1 MTATAGHV
9 FVSHSSDNRELA
21 NELAAFIEARGVK
34 VWIAPRDVRP
44 GKDYSEQLQLAI
56 EGCAA
61 FVVLVTEMANK
72 SPYVRAETEMAF
84 STHKPIFP
92 IRISDIQ
99 PAAGLALFL
108 KIRHWT
114 DAFGPGKSESL
125 ARLAQ
130 ELQALAP
137 AAAPAEQAAFA
148 AASPPAPQAP
158 PAAAAA
164 SVPPAAPPLPTTP
177 EGEVKWRAAVGPNAD
192 WYLQRWRAMEAK
204 ASALSWNWPACL
216 LNLFWFAYRK
226 MWVPLAPLVV
236 ALLVIGAL
244 GAGSPA
250 AGRVSMILSI
260 GMSFVTGAFGNHL
273 YRKQTATLVA
283 QGGSLDQLRARGGV
297 SKAAAIISVAIVGI
311 LALLA
316 IVGAVMALQQQKAQ
330 LEGPNQLNVNTGN
343 YPPATDQ
350 WQDPDAQ
357 TTDPVASDYEQDPA
371 YEGAEGDKPIE

>member
-1 MTATAGHV
+1 
-9 FVSHSSDNRELA
+9 
-21 NELAAFIEARGVK
+21 
-34 VWIAPRDVRP
+34 
-44 GKDYSEQLQLAI
+44 
-56 EGCAA
+56 
-61 FVVLVTEMANK
+61 MANK

-137 AAAPAEQAAFA
+137 AAPPPGEPAFA
-148 AASPPAPQAP
+148 AAPSGAPTPPPMAAAASTAP
-158 PAAAAA
+158 PAAA
-164 SVPPAAPPLPTTP
+164 LPTTP
-177 EGEVKWRAAVGPNAD
+177 EGEEKWRSAVGPNAD

-226 MWVPLAPLVV
+226 MWGPLVALVV
-236 ALLVIGAL
+236 ALLVIGVL

-260 GMSFVTGAFGNHL
+260 ALSFVTGALGNHL
-273 YRKQTATLVA
+273 YRKQTARLVA
-283 QGGSLDQLRARGGV
+283 QAASLEQLRARGGV
-297 SKAAAIISVAIVGI
+297 STAAAIISVAIVGV

-316 IVGAVMALQQQKAQ
+316 VLGAAMALQQQKAQ
-330 LEGPNQLNVNTGN
+330 LEAANQLNADSAT
-343 YPPATDQ
+343 YPPPADQ
-350 WQDPDAQ
+350 WQDPGVQ
-357 TTDPVASDYEQDPA
+357 TTDPAPSEYEQDPA
-371 YEGAEGDKPIE
+371 YEGAEGDKPLE

>member
-1 MTATAGHV
+1 MSQSTGHV

-56 EGCAA
+56 ESCAA

-99 PAAGLALFL
+99 PAPGLALFL

-137 AAAPAEQAAFA
+137 AAAPAAE
-148 AASPPAPQAP
+148 
-158 PAAAAA
+158 AAAAA
-164 SVPPAAPPLPTTP
+164 SATGAPSPPPPLAAAAPAAPSTPLMPATP
-177 EGEVKWRAAVGPNAD
+177 EGEEKWRAAVGPNAD
-192 WYLQRWRAMEAK
+192 WYLQRWRTMEAK
-204 ASALSWNWPACL
+204 KSALSWNWPACL

-226 MWVPLAPLVV
+226 MWGPLVALVV
-236 ALLVIGAL
+236 ALLVIGVL

-250 AGRVSMILSI
+250 AGRMSMILSI
-260 GMSFVTGAFGNHL
+260 AISFVTGAFGNHL
-273 YRKQTATLVA
+273 YRKQTAKLIA
-283 QGGSLDQLRARGGV
+283 EAPSLDQLRARGGV
-297 SKAAAIISVAIVGI
+297 SKQAAIISAAIVGV

-316 IVGAVMALQQQKAQ
+316 ILGALMALRQQKAQ
-330 LEGPNQLNVNTGN
+330 LEGPSQLNANSSTYQSGE
-343 YPPATDQ
+343 Q
-350 WQDPDAQ
+350 WQDPGAQ
-357 TTDPVASDYEQDPA
+357 TADPVGSEYEQDPA
-371 YEGAEGDKPIE
+371 YDGAEGEKPLE